1 MKPAPGA
8 FLRVADRYDRPGLM
22 YLKIAP
28 DLRLKALP
36 NPGIG
41 GHGIPR
47 AHDATYFNDR
57 DYLYFGVA
65 PVISLCAPWQVA
77 TDTYLADGA
86 VTG

>member
-1 MKPAPGA
+1 
-8 FLRVADRYDRPGLM
+8 M